1 MTSASCCY
9 IERGFKKKTYIEVN
23 SDNSDQE
30 YPNFSKLSLLGKGA
44 FGEVWLVKDE
54 QGNQFAEKIVHPSK
68 KHSYGSKLIR

>member
-1 MTSASCCY
+1 MTSSNSCY
-9 IERGFKKKTYIEVN
+9 VERGLKKKTFIEVN

-54 QGNQFAEKIVHPSK
+54 
-68 KHSYGSKLIR
+68 